1 MSECVRA
8 WFLVVSLS
16 ARLAWSVCIIGGV
29 ELVRVWSLHCGVLVL
44 GPRRVCGDVED
55 GRR

>member
-1 MSECVRA
+1 MCVV
-8 WFLVVSLS
+8 FGIVVLS
-16 ARLAWSVCIIGGV
+16 ADLAWSVCMWCGACT
-29 ELVRVWSLHCGVLVL
+29 CGVLVL